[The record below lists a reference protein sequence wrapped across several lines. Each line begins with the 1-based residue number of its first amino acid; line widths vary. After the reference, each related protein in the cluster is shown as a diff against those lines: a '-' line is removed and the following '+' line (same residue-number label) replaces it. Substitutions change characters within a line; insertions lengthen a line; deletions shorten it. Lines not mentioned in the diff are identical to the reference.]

1 MSLLQVNKVSVEF
14 SINKKQ
20 RLKALDQVSFTL
32 QQGEVLGIV
41 GESGCGKST
50 LARAIMRLQVLTSGN
65 ILWQGNN
72 LVALSKQEQRDYRQD
87 VQLIFQDPLDAL
99 NPRMTV
105 AQIIAEPLLNLK
117 PELSKAQI
125 QQQLDA
131 MMLALGMSSA
141 YLNRFPHEF
150 SGGQCQRIGIARAMI
165 VQPKLLVC
173 DEPVSALDVSVQ
185 AQTLNLLIDLK
196 QQTALSMLFISHDLS
211 VVRHICDR
219 LLVLHKGK
227 VVEEGEVEQI
237 YQCPRHPYTKML
249 LASIPLRDP
258 DQERRR
264 VRSDSREASNR

>member
-1 MSLLQVNKVSVEF
+1 MSLLHVDNASVEF
-14 SINKKQ
+14 ILSKNQ
-20 RLKALDQVSFTL
+20 ALKALDQVSFTL

-50 LARAIMRLQVLTSGN
+50 LARTIMRLQSLKSGR
-65 ILWQGNN
+65 IIWQGNN
-72 LVALSKQEQRDYRQD
+72 LARLSQQEQRDYRQD

-117 PELSKAQI
+117 PTVSKVRI
-125 QQQLDA
+125 QQQVNDIIVS
-131 MMLALGMSSA
+131 LGMSKA
-141 YLNRFPHEF
+141 HLNRFPHEF

-165 VQPKLLVC
+165 INPKLLVC

-185 AQTLNLLIDLK
+185 AQILNLLMDLK
-196 QQTALSMLFISHDLS
+196 QQTDLSMLFISHDLS

-219 LLVLHKGK
+219 LLVLYKGQ

-237 YQCPRHPYTKML
+237 YQYPRHSYTKKL
-249 LASIPLRDP
+249 LASIPCNDPHQEKLRI
-258 DQERRR
+258 RG
-264 VRSDSREASNR
+264 RSNA

>member
-1 MSLLQVNKVSVEF
+1 MNLLQVNQVCVEF
-14 SINKKQ
+14 TLGKNQ
-20 RLKALDQVSFTL
+20 RLKALDNVSFTL

-50 LARAIMRLQVLTSGN
+50 LARAIMRLQLFQSGS
-65 ILWQGNN
+65 IIWQGNN
-72 LVALSKQEQRDYRQD
+72 LAILSKKEQCRYRQD

-117 PELSKAQI
+117 PNLRKAQVR
-125 QQQLDA
+125 QQVTS
-131 MMLALGMSSA
+131 MMSALGMSSS

-165 VQPKLLVC
+165 VEPKLLVC

-185 AQTLNLLIDLK
+185 AQILNVLMDLK
-196 QQTALSMLFISHDLS
+196 QQTDLSMLFISHDLS

-219 LLVLHKGK
+219 VLVLYKGSI
-227 VVEEGEVEQI
+227 VEAGEIEQI
-237 YQCPRHPYTKML
+237 YQRPSHSYTKKL
-249 LASIPLRDP
+249 LASIPLIDP
-258 DQERRR
+258 DQEKLRILGK
-264 VRSDSREASNR
+264 SNA

>member
-1 MSLLQVNKVSVEF
+1 MSLLHVDNASVEF
-14 SINKKQ
+14 TLSKSQ
-20 RLKALDQVSFTL
+20 ALKALDQVSFTL

-50 LARAIMRLQVLTSGN
+50 LARTIMRLQSLKSGR
-65 ILWQGNN
+65 IIWQGNN
-72 LVALSKQEQRDYRQD
+72 LARLSQQEQRDYRQD

-117 PELSKAQI
+117 PTVSKVRI
-125 QQQLDA
+125 QQQVNDIIVS
-131 MMLALGMSSA
+131 LGMSKA
-141 YLNRFPHEF
+141 HLNRFPHEF

-165 VQPKLLVC
+165 VNPKLLVC

-185 AQTLNLLIDLK
+185 AQILNLLMDLK
-196 QQTALSMLFISHDLS
+196 QQTDLSMLFISHDLS

-219 LLVLHKGK
+219 LLVLYKGQ

-237 YQCPRHPYTKML
+237 YQYPRHSYTKRL
-249 LASIPLRDP
+249 LASIPLIDP
-258 DQERRR
+258 HQEKLRIRG
-264 VRSDSREASNR
+264 RSNA